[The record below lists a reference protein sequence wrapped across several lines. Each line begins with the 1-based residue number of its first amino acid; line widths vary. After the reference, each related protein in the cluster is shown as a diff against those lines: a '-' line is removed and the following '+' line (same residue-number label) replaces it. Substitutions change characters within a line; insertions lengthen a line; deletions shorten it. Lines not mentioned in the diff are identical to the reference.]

1 MMIPIPHINREWGYP
16 HDIPSVYKFTDQEV
30 NQLRLAIDSFS
41 RLLREL
47 HNIRTVRR
55 QWIREPFDGSGVL
68 DVPTSV
74 IKSCQSLDISP
85 YQRRKEIL
93 LSRKALK
100 LAVVLD
106 DTASLFHTGLVS
118 YYIVVICSI
127 VKVLAPRCSRI
138 YLATIADRK
147 IYEIRDYQQ
156 FENVVLREIAFDGL
170 TERYNEAIQSLISL
184 GFLRGEEIKILINVT
199 DGFVEAYRC
208 RECGLD
214 LRTFRMMFSKCG
226 EFDRHEGKW
235 DDSKVTEIKK
245 QTRELWTKLKGVH
258 KLWIQIVRDQYDKNE
273 FEHEYG
279 SSFKEQLEKNN
290 ELLMPFVDEVIKG
303 KAAHQIVQWF
313 KVHNLL

>member
-1 MMIPIPHINREWGYP
+1 MRGWEKPE
-16 HDIPSVYKFTDQEV
+16 DIPGVYKFTNEEI
-30 NQLRLAIDSFS
+30 NQLKLAIDSFS

-55 QWIREPFDGSGVL
+55 QWIKEPFDGSGIL

-147 IYEIRDYQQ
+147 IYEIRDYQH
-156 FENVVLREIAFDGL
+156 FESVVLREIAFDGL
-170 TERYNEAIQSLISL
+170 TERYNEAIQGLISL

-199 DGFVEAYRC
+199 DGFVEAYKCGR
-208 RECGLD
+208 CGLD
-214 LRTFRMMFSKCG
+214 LRNHRLRYTKCG
-226 EFDRHEGKW
+226 AYSHHICT
-235 DDSKVTEIKK
+235 SNIKK
-245 QTRELWTKLKGVH
+245 IESIIQETKEIWTKLRGVH
-258 KLWIQIVRDQYDKNE
+258 KLWIQIVDSDYGVIRFERD
-273 FEHEYG
+273 YG
-279 SSFKEQLEKNN
+279 KDFAEALRKNN
-290 ELLMPFVDEVIKG
+290 ELIMPYVEDVRNG
-303 KAAHQIVQWF
+303 KTAHQIVQWF
-313 KVHNLL
+313 KIHNLI